1 MPGPEDNKS
10 IQQNSS
16 SSSGTGTQGGSG
28 GITMVQQ
35 QVAFNFDAFDKTK
48 TTWARWVQRFELA
61 LEIFNC
67 DTGKKKKYLL
77 HFMGAETYDLLCD
90 RIYPKTVAEL
100 IYNEISSVL
109 ATYFDP
115 EPNEIL
121 ENYRFHLYKQKEE
134 QSCDEFLK
142 ELRRL
147 SAHCNFGNYLNT
159 AIRNQF
165 VFGLKTQALRSR
177 LLEKKDL
184 TLEKAIEIAKAME
197 ISSRGCLEIQEK
209 SIVNAIQTHGKSK
222 KKKQGY
228 VNAAKTHTTSN
239 SASGTHNTSSDN
251 SKACYRCGSKQH
263 LANSC
268 SHSRSICRYCSK
280 QGHLQSVCF
289 KKKKEAA
296 NFVEEKG
303 AEAFTVEELCPIYE
317 QRDTLHGIQDLLS
330 ISTTLRSKLIYDLI
344 VNDISISFE
353 IDTGAPVTLISAAD
367 AKRWFGKVQL
377 QDNDTGLQSY
387 CYTSLEVLGYI
398 YVRVKTP
405 IPSPT
410 VKLYIIRSDR
420 KPLLGREWLRQ
431 LNVDWKGILEKLIHP
446 SDFTQ
451 QSTRSIKQL
460 QTTSPCDLQPKLQEL
475 VQRYAKVFDTA
486 SAGKIVGTQAR
497 LHMKADVTPKFFKAR
512 RVPFPLLQ
520 PVERELDRMMLD
532 GILVKVDTSDWA
544 TPIVPVPKSQGE
556 VRICGDYKIT
566 VNLGLLIDEYP
577 LPTVNELFSTMAGGQ
592 KFSKIDLSK
601 AYLQMEVHP
610 DDRYLLTL
618 NTHKGLYQPTRL
630 MFGVANAPAKFQKF
644 MEGVLRDIPGVSV
657 FIDDIRVT
665 AANDDEDWNRLTEVL
680 KRLNELNMRANLQKS
695 EFMKDHIVYCGHIID
710 RNGIRQV
717 PKKAEAVMNM
727 KIPTSREE
735 VRAFLGLI
743 NYYGRFLPNLSTVLY
758 PINQLLK
765 DKVPFHWSSDCEKAY
780 DTIKQMI
787 ASDLVLAHYDPS
799 ETLVLATDASPV
811 GVGAVLSHIY
821 KDGSERPIHFAS
833 QTLSPTQQRY
843 SQIDR
848 EAYAII
854 FGVRKFYQY
863 VYGRRFILVTDN
875 KPLAQIFA
883 PNKGLP
889 LMSAT
894 RMQHYAIFLSSF
906 DYEIRL
912 KKSKENSNADAMS
925 RLPNADEVCQCI
937 EEIDMIEVNMIE
949 NIPLTVIELS
959 TATSKDETIRTL
971 MQALSCGRI
980 CNGKDRFD
988 VNQSEFSMQQ
998 GCLMRGIR
1006 VYIPLIL
1013 RERVLNELHSAHFG
1027 MTKMKSLARGYC
1039 WWPKMDMDIEKL
1051 VSNCRLCQSVRPE
1064 EKKVFTHH
1072 WVAPNGP
1079 FERVHADFAG
1089 PMHGQYLFI
1098 LVDAYTKWPEVHV
1111 INNITAET
1119 TITKCREIFATFGI
1133 PNCFVSDW
1141 GTQFTS
1147 NEFYNFLMS
1156 NGIQHKK
1163 GAPYHP
1169 ATNGQ
1174 AERYVQTV
1182 KDKLK
1187 TISCQKNE
1195 LRKQIAQILFAY
1207 RRAIHST
1214 TGKSPAM
1221 MMFGRQIRN
1230 RLDLMM
1236 PNQNTKI
1243 DQKQPELHKQFESN
1257 DRVAVRDY
1265 LSNEKWKFGI
1275 VDKRMGRLHYDV
1287 KLDDGRQWKRHVDQM
1302 RKVGE
1307 NIQSNESNDQRGSIN
1322 LNPTPISNESIVEK
1336 STTELNTAENQGE
1349 EKSIESSINN
1359 TLPNPSMPSADLGVP
1374 IVEQGV
1380 RRSTRIRNPPN
1391 RLQYH

>member
-1 MPGPEDNKS
+1 MPPPPDDENG
-10 IQQNSS
+10 NSS
-16 SSSGTGTQGGSG
+16 GNGTNTGGATTN
-28 GITMVQQ
+28 IQQ
-35 QVAFNFDAFDKTK
+35 QVAFNFDAFDKSK

-77 HFMGAETYDLLCD
+77 HFMGAETYNLLCD
-90 RIYPKTVAEL
+90 RIFPKSVSEL
-100 IYNEISSVL
+100 IYDEISRELS
-109 ATYFDP
+109 AYFDP

-121 ENYRFHLYKQKEE
+121 ENYRFHLYKQKED
-134 QSCDEFLK
+134 QTCDDFLK

-147 SAHCNFGNYLNT
+147 SAHCNFGTYLNT

-165 VFGLKTQALRSR
+165 VFGLKTQAIRTR

-184 TLEKAIEIAKAME
+184 TLENAIETAKAME
-197 ISSRGCLEIQEK
+197 ISSRGCAEIQQEK
-209 SIVNAIQTHGKSK
+209 STVNAIHTHGKSK
-222 KKKQGY
+222 EKKRGY
-228 VNAAKTHTTSN
+228 VNAAKTHTTS
-239 SASGTHNTSSDN
+239 ASSSNTHNTSS
-251 SKACYRCGSKQH
+251 SKKQACYRCGSGKH

-268 SHSRSICRYCSK
+268 SHVRSICRFCSK
-280 QGHLQSVCF
+280 PGHLQNVCF

-296 NFVEEKG
+296 NFVEEEER
-303 AEAFTVEELCPIYE
+303 EALTIEEMCPIYE
-317 QRDTLHGIQDLLS
+317 QRDQLQEIQDLLS
-330 ISTTLRSKLIYDLI
+330 ISNTLRSKLIYDFL

-353 IDTGAPVTLISAAD
+353 IDTGAPVTLISLAD
-367 AKRWFGKVQL
+367 AKRWFGKVQIH
-377 QDNDTGLQSY
+377 DNDTGLQSY
-387 CYTSLEVLGYI
+387 CHTSIDVLGFI
-398 YVRVKTP
+398 YVHVKTP

-410 VKLYIIRSDR
+410 VKLYIVRSDR

-431 LNVDWKGILEKLIHP
+431 LNFDWLKIFEKLIYP
-446 SDFTQ
+446 SDSTL
-451 QSTRSIKQL
+451 QSTHTVKQL
-460 QTTSPCDLQPKLQEL
+460 HTTTTSSFNLQSKLNEL
-475 VQRYAKVFDTA
+475 VQRYAKVFDTS

-520 PVERELDRMMLD
+520 PVERELDRMVND

-566 VNLGLLIDEYP
+566 VNTGLLIDEYP

-610 DDRYLLTL
+610 DDRHLLTL

-630 MFGVANAPAKFQKF
+630 MFGIANAPAKFQKF

-665 AANDDEDWNRLTEVL
+665 AANDDEHWNRLTEVL
-680 KRLNELNMRANLQKS
+680 KRLDELNMRVNLQKS

-727 KIPTSREE
+727 KIPTNREE

-743 NYYGRFLPNLSTVLY
+743 NYYGRFLKNLSTVLY

-765 DKVPFHWSSDCEKAY
+765 DKVPFHWSSDCDKAY
-780 DTIKQMI
+780 DNIKRMI

-863 VYGRRFILVTDN
+863 VYGRKFILVTDN

-906 DYEIRL
+906 DYEIRI

-925 RLPNADEVCQCI
+925 RLPNAKEICEYI

-949 NIPLTVIELS
+949 NIPLTVDELS
-959 TATSKDETIRTL
+959 TATGKDETIRTL
-971 MQALSCGRI
+971 IQALSHGRM
-980 CNGKDRFD
+980 CNAKDRFD
-988 VNQSEFSMQQ
+988 VNQSEFSIQQ

-1006 VYIPLIL
+1006 VYIPVIL

-1039 WWPKMDMDIEKL
+1039 WWPKMDMDIELL
-1051 VSNCRLCQSVRPE
+1051 VSNCKLCQGVRPE
-1064 EKKVFTHH
+1064 ERKVFTHH

-1089 PMHGQYLFI
+1089 PIHGQYLFI

-1111 INNITAET
+1111 FNNITSET

-1133 PNCFVSDW
+1133 PHCFVSDW

-1147 NEFYNFLMS
+1147 HEFYNFLKN

-1187 TISCQKNE
+1187 TISCPKNE
-1195 LRKQIAQILFAY
+1195 FRTQIAKILFAY

-1230 RLDLMM
+1230 RLDLMI
-1236 PNQNTKI
+1236 PNQHTKP
-1243 DQKQPELHKQFESN
+1243 DQKQPDVNKQFESN

-1265 LSNEKWKFGI
+1265 LSKDKWQFGI
-1275 VDKRMGRLHYDV
+1275 VDKRMGKLHYDV

-1307 NIQSNESNDQRGSIN
+1307 NIQANDQRVQVNSN
-1322 LNPTPISNESIVEK
+1322 ATPISSESIVEK
-1336 STTELNTAENQGE
+1336 APDPKTAENKCDGE
-1349 EKSIESSINN
+1349 STESSINH
-1359 TLPNPSMPSADLGVP
+1359 TLPNPSLPPADLGVP
-1374 IVEQGV
+1374 IVEEGL
-1380 RRSTRIRNPPN
+1380 RRSTRIKNPPN
-1391 RLQYH
+1391 RLQYHHK